1 MEVHNRVWGSG
12 RADRWWQG
20 FGGESRIAI
29 PDPESRWRG
38 VPLIFG
44 RKQRSDTSS
53 EEPQPPQ
60 AARGISSQVTTGP
73 KIVAVHADPGS
84 RPRDDELDLGGL
96 THRGKVRPDN
106 QDHYLLCTVHP
117 QVVVHATSLGRVEH
131 LPLRGTRLATIMMV
145 ADGVGG
151 GTAGGEASQLAIET
165 VAKYVSSTLR
175 CYHAAGT
182 SEDQQFHAA
191 LRTAALE
198 AHAAV
203 LAEASRRPHQGRMA
217 TTMTL
222 GVAVWPNFYVVQ
234 VGDSRCYHYYEGE
247 LQRLTRD
254 QTMAQDL
261 VDRGVLPAERVAES
275 PLSNVLVGAI
285 GGEEAAPEV
294 TCLRIPRGTVLLLC
308 SDGLTKHVSDAEIAE
323 ACRTMRSSEQ
333 LCRDLL
339 DLALERGGTDNITV
353 LVGRAP
359 VRRDD

>member
-1 MEVHNRVWGSG
+1 MVSEPAVPNLESPIPNPE
-12 RADRWWQG
+12 A
-20 FGGESRIAI
+20 GEA
-29 PDPESRWRG
+29 
-38 VPLIFG
+38 PLIFG
-44 RKQRSDTSS
+44 RKHRSDSTSVQ
-53 EEPQPPQ
+53 PQPPQ
-60 AARGISSQVTTGP
+60 GGGGASTPVTTSP
-73 KIVAVHADPGS
+73 RIVAVQADPGV
-84 RPRDDELDLGGL
+84 RPRDDELDLCGL

-117 QVVVHATSLGRVEH
+117 QVVVHATSLGHLDR
-131 LPLRGTRLATIMMV
+131 LPLRGTRLATMMMV

-151 GTAGGEASQLAIET
+151 GSAGGEASQLAIET

-182 SEDQQFHAA
+182 SADQEFHAA

-203 LAEASRRPHQGRMA
+203 LAEAAKRPNQGRMA

-234 VGDSRCYHYYEGE
+234 VGDSRCYHYYDGE

-308 SDGLTKHVSDAEIAE
+308 SDGLTRHVSDAEIAE
-323 ACRTMRSSEQ
+323 GCRTMRSSEQ

-353 LVGRAP
+353 VVGRAP